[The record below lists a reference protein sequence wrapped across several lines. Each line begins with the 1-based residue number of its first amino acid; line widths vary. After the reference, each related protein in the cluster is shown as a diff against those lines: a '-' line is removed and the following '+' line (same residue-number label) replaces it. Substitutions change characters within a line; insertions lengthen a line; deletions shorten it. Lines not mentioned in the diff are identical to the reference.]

1 VECDNFLQEDRNGQ
15 VFDGGDYYTDIETFR
30 SYERVWKDLTCVA
43 QSGAHPIASSIGSTR
58 TNFQDKRFCW
68 FVVEIVQSGQSR
80 QSIRLWCPNPPQSA
94 PMTTPHFTDITVR
107 ARQPSCIDRASRYRP
122 AVGSPRC
129 RAAPAGVAVL
139 AGRRGALVLDD
150 FIH

>member
-80 QSIRLWCPNPPQSA
+80 QSIRLWCPNPPAIGADDNA
-94 PMTTPHFTDITVR
+94 PFHR
-107 ARQPSCIDRASRYRP
+107 HYRK
-122 AVGSPRC
+122 G
-129 RAAPAGVAVL
+129 APALMHRSG
-139 AGRRGALVLDD
+139 
-150 FIH
+150 